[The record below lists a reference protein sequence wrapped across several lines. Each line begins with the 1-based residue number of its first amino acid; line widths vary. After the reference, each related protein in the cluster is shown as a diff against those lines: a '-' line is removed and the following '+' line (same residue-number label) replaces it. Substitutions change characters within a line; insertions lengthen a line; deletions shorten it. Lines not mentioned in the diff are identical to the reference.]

1 MRRFAWLALLSLGVG
16 LACATNGTEFAL
28 LYNPAAQHH
37 GPERNPIIAMPGIL
51 GSKLLD
57 RASGVVAWGAFE
69 AGAADPG
76 NPEGARLIALPIDG
90 SKDFAALR
98 DDVEPN
104 GVLERV
110 RISWLGVPLE
120 IQAYAGILAT
130 LGAAGYRDEALGL
143 AGEVDYGSDHFT
155 CFQFDYD
162 WRRDN
167 VENARRLHE
176 FILAKR
182 AYVRREYLARHGV
195 DVPDIKFDIV
205 AHSMGGL
212 IARYF
217 LMYGSQDVGEDSPP
231 ELTWEGADLVEKL
244 VTVGTPNAG
253 SVEAFVQLVEGRKIG
268 PLLPFYPPSLMG
280 TFPSVYQLLPRERHR
295 AVLWEGAPGEPVRV
309 LDPSVW
315 EAMEWGLASPKQAGV
330 LEVLMPDV
338 ADPEERRS
346 RAVAFQRR
354 ALARAGAFQR
364 ALDRPARAPDGLA
377 LYLVAG
383 DADGTPARLSVRKRD
398 GRVSVASRAPGDG
411 TVIRS
416 SALLDE
422 REGGEWGPRVV
433 TPIDFDTVL
442 FLPQDHL
449 GLTSNAV
456 FRDNVLFWLL
466 EAPLRPAP

>member
-1 MRRFAWLALLSLGVG
+1 MRALCLVALLG
-16 LACATNGTEFAL
+16 LACATAGPEFAL
-28 LYNPAAQHH
+28 LYNPAARHH
-37 GPERNPIIAMPGIL
+37 GPERNPIIVMPGIL
-51 GSKLLD
+51 GSRLLD
-57 RASGVVAWGAFE
+57 RPTGVVAWGAFE
-69 AGAADPG
+69 PGSADPG
-76 NPEGARLIALPIDG
+76 DPGGARLIALPIHG
-90 SKDFAALR
+90 SDDFAALR

-104 GVLERV
+104 GVLEQV
-110 RISWLGVPLE
+110 RISLLGVPLE

-130 LGAAGYRDEALGL
+130 LGSAGYRDEALGL
-143 AGEVDYGSDHFT
+143 AGEVDYGADHFT

-167 VENARRLHE
+167 VENARRLHQ

-182 AYVRREYLARHGV
+182 AYVRREYLARYGV

-217 LMYGSQDVGEDSPP
+217 LMYGSQDLELGQAP
-231 ELTWEGADLVEKL
+231 ELTWEGAELVEKL

-253 SVEAFVQLVEGRKIG
+253 SIEAFVQLIEGRKIG

-295 AVLWEGAPGEPVRV
+295 AIVWEGAAEEPVAL
-309 LDPSVW
+309 LDPGLW
-315 EAMEWGLASPKQAGV
+315 ERMEWGLASPAQAEV
-330 LEVLMPDV
+330 LEVLMPGV
-338 ADPEERRS
+338 SDPEARRAN
-346 RAVAFQRR
+346 AVAFQGR

-364 ALDRPARAPDGLA
+364 ALDRPARAPDGLE

-383 DADGTPARLSVRKRD
+383 DADGTPAQMSVRRRD
-398 GRVSVASRAPGDG
+398 GAVTVTKHAPGDG

-422 REGGEWGPRVV
+422 RVGGEWEPRVV
-433 TPIDFDTVL
+433 TPLDFATVL
-442 FLPQDHL
+442 FLPHDHL
-449 GLTSNAV
+449 GLTSNPV

-466 EAPLRPAP
+466 EAPLRPEE